1 MEALGRTPA
10 FADDGTASIEGTS
23 MRVAIVHY
31 WLVSM
36 RGGEK
41 VVEALC
47 DMYPEADIFTLVY
60 DESRVSEKIKRHKVT
75 SSFLQKIPGAV
86 KHYQSLLPLMP
97 FALESLDLSGYDLI
111 ISSESGP
118 AKGII
123 APPHST
129 HVCYCHSPMRYIW
142 DHYHSYR
149 ANAGLASRM
158 LLPWMAPL
166 LRSWDVSTSMR
177 VDRFVANS
185 HHVRARIGKYYGR
198 SATVIYPPVAVDDY
212 APATETGDF
221 YLCAGQLVSYKRVD
235 LAVRAFTKMG
245 RNLVVI
251 GEGKELAALKA
262 IAGPTITFLGRA
274 PFPVL
279 KEKLARCKALIF
291 PGEEDF
297 GLIPVETM
305 ASGRPVIAFGS
316 GGALETVVPGLSGV
330 LFHEQTPEA
339 IIEAVHAFEA
349 ESAAFDPAAIR
360 EHAAR
365 FSTRNFKLGM
375 DLVIQEELRARKTA
389 SLQTTPHGETRRFP
403 FEPAFPAAAVETDRV
418 H

>member
-1 MEALGRTPA
+1 
-10 FADDGTASIEGTS
+10 

-75 SSFLQKIPGAV
+75 SSFLQKVPGAV

-212 APATETGDF
+212 APAAETGDF

-339 IIEAVHAFEA
+339 IIDAVHAFEA

-403 FEPAFPAAAVETDRV
+403 FEPAFPATAVETDRV

>member
-10 FADDGTASIEGTS
+10 FADDGTASIEGTF

-339 IIEAVHAFEA
+339 IIDAVHAFET

-389 SLQTTPHGETRRFP
+389 SLQTPPHGETRRFP

>member
-1 MEALGRTPA
+1 MEALWRVLR

-60 DESRVSEKIKRHKVT
+60 DENRVSEKIKRHKVT

-212 APATETGDF
+212 APSAETGDF

-297 GLIPVETM
+297 GIIPVETM

-339 IIEAVHAFEA
+339 IIDAVHAFEA
-349 ESAAFDPAAIR
+349 EAAAFDPAAIR

-375 DLVIQEELRARKTA
+375 ELVIQEELRARKTA

-403 FEPAFPAAAVETDRV
+403 FEPVFPAAAVEPDRV

>member
-1 MEALGRTPA
+1 
-10 FADDGTASIEGTS
+10 

-339 IIEAVHAFEA
+339 IIDAVHAFEA
-349 ESAAFDPAAIR
+349 ESAAFDPTAIR